1 VATGAGHHS
10 VIAVPGSDTWYIVY
24 HRRPLGTKNGN
35 HREVC
40 IDEMRF
46 NPDGTIRPVKITFD
60 GVKARTLPDDRQRRP
75 HMTETERPRA
85 GEEMSIWRFES

>member
-1 VATGAGHHS
+1 VLQQDPEVATGAGHHS
-10 VIAVPGSDTWYIVY
+10 VIPVHGSDAWYIVY

-46 NPDGTIRPVKITFD
+46 SPDGTIQPVKITLE
-60 GVKARTLPDDRQRRP
+60 GVKVRPMPAAR
-75 HMTETERPRA
+75 
-85 GEEMSIWRFES
+85 